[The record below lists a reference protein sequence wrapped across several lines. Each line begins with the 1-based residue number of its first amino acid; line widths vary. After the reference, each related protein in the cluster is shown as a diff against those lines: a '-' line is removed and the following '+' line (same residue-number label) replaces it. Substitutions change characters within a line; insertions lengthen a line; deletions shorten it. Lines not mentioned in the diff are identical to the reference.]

1 MRCSLRLAMISVD
14 EGVIPCGRGI
24 GCSFTAPSPRNQ
36 LQTAMDYPL
45 VQLLPTCFFLQSSRQ
60 LNQTYLSL
68 LVLLHLFRDPQSYLR
83 NKITGKSYKTTIN
96 ILSKRIPNFLIFKI
110 LNLISETLSQPKKQ
124 TFAHKKNNVVWVHP
138 ELSA

>member
-1 MRCSLRLAMISVD
+1 MISVD

-24 GCSFTAPSPRNQ
+24 GCSFTAPSPGIQ

-68 LVLLHLFRDPQSYLR
+68 LALLHLFPDPQSDIR
-83 NKITGKSYKTTIN
+83 NKITEKKFTTQQEIS
-96 ILSKRIPNFLIFKI
+96 LSKRIPNFLIFKV
-110 LNLISETLSQPKKQ
+110 LNLISETLS
-124 TFAHKKNNVVWVHP
+124 
-138 ELSA
+138 